1 MTVFGNLDKES
12 WDTYLRSANRRSA
25 WMVSKELFV
34 VSEIYKCTIN
44 VHNYLD
50 HIPLLKTLDQSDRS
64 NAAENLFKKNVFK
77 KKKKQNSLW
86 PKKKGK
92 AFGEGGEVL
101 IMQKPKLPPPMF
113 NNGRETE

>member
-1 MTVFGNLDKES
+1 MYNQCSQLSGSHPAIETV
-12 WDTYLRSANRRSA
+12 
-25 WMVSKELFV
+25 
-34 VSEIYKCTIN
+34 
-44 VHNYLD
+44 
-50 HIPLLKTLDQSDRS
+50 DQSDRS
-64 NAAENLFKKNVFK
+64 NAAENLLKKNIFK